1 MSDIAEPPAIK
12 RRHVAAAVAG
22 NALEFYD
29 FTTYSFFSAS
39 IGQAFFPS
47 GPGGLSGT
55 EFGSLMLSL
64 GTFGA
69 GFLLRPVG
77 GLVIGHYADRVGRR
91 PAMLFSFALMGVAI
105 LALAFIPSYSAI
117 GLAAPLLAI
126 AARLTQGFALGGEV
140 GPTTAYLVEAAPKHL
155 RGLYASWQS
164 ASQSLAAMTGG
175 TVGFLLSLTLESHD
189 LKVWG
194 WRIAFVLGAL
204 TLPFGLYIRSSLP
217 ETLHAPD
224 HLPDYALEQSNL
236 WQIVKDHA
244 RPIVLGLMILI
255 GGTVATYVLNY
266 MTTFAQTNLR
276 MAASPSFAATL
287 VNGLFGLIASLA
299 GGWLSDVVGR
309 RWMMIVPRVLF
320 FIAAYPVFVLIVDE
334 RSTTA
339 LLTGTALLSILLNIS
354 TGAFYVGFTE
364 LLPKRVRGVVFAT
377 VYATA
382 ISLFGGT
389 TQIFVAWLMHVTGNN
404 LAMSWYLLFATAVCL
419 IAMFA
424 MEETA
429 PVRLAREP
437 AA

>member
-1 MSDIAEPPAIK
+1 
-12 RRHVAAAVAG
+12 
-22 NALEFYD
+22 
-29 FTTYSFFSAS
+29 
-39 IGQAFFPS
+39 
-47 GPGGLSGT
+47 
-55 EFGSLMLSL
+55 
-64 GTFGA
+64 
-69 GFLLRPVG
+69 
-77 GLVIGHYADRVGRR
+77 
-91 PAMLFSFALMGVAI
+91 
-105 LALAFIPSYSAI
+105 
-117 GLAAPLLAI
+117 
-126 AARLTQGFALGGEV
+126 
-140 GPTTAYLVEAAPKHL
+140 
-155 RGLYASWQS
+155 
-164 ASQSLAAMTGG
+164 
-175 TVGFLLSLTLESHD
+175 
-189 LKVWG
+189 
-194 WRIAFVLGAL
+194 
-204 TLPFGLYIRSSLP
+204 
-217 ETLHAPD
+217 LHAPD

-266 MTTFAQTNLR
+266 

-404 LAMSWYLLFATAVCL
+404 LAMSWYLLFATAEC
-419 IAMFA
+419 MFA